1 MRYRI
6 NFRDIVWY
14 RKAQMVG
21 NKVYDATPIFRSKSP
36 PPDASNDHPQDSSQV
51 SNSVLDDWEKRIKGI
66 FRTGRHHK
74 VIHLQLE
81 ATALPPLLSKL
92 LN

>member
-21 NKVYDATPIFRSKSP
+21 NKVYDATPIFRSRSP
-36 PPDASNDHPQDSSQV
+36 PPEASNGQPQSSSQV
-51 SNSVLDDWEKRIKGI
+51 SNSILDDWEKRIKGI
-66 FRTGRHHK
+66 FSTRRYQK
-74 VIHLQLE
+74 VIYL
-81 ATALPPLLSKL
+81 
-92 LN
+92 

>member
-6 NFRDIVWY
+6 NLRDIVWY

-36 PPDASNDHPQDSSQV
+36 PPDASSDHPQDSSQV
-51 SNSVLDDWEKRIKGI
+51 SNSVLDGWEKRVKGL
-66 FRTGRHHK
+66 FSTGRHHK
-74 VIHLQLE
+74 VIYLQLE
-81 ATALPPLLSKL
+81 APPFPPLLLKHC
-92 LN
+92 N